1 MKLTT
6 VVTVAAVM
14 AALAGCSVFEKK
26 DTSGTVPATE
36 ARPGSTSAGVQKT
49 GAGNLEIYVGSTE
62 QPKTTIRTGAPG
74 KKTTKVVPAKTT
86 PLQVG
91 AQTYLAVGPIL
102 TSADVKKVFVTK
114 AGDRPALG
122 LRLTPEGT
130 RKLNAEITGKI
141 AKGKMV
147 LASLNDSVFSTT
159 IASPGAVDDG
169 VLLLP
174 MATLNNAKTAAD
186 IIRGTK

>member
-6 VVTVAAVM
+6 VVTVAAVA

-26 DTSGTVPATE
+26 EPATVPATQ
-36 ARPGSTSAGVQKT
+36 ARPGSISGTVQKT

-62 QPKTTIRTGAPG
+62 QPKTTIRTGARG
-74 KKTTKVVPAKTT
+74 KKTTQVVPAKTT

-91 AQTYLAVGPIL
+91 AQTFLAVGPVL
-102 TSADVKKVFVTK
+102 TQTDVKKVFVTK

-147 LASLNDSVFSTT
+147 IASLNDAVFSTT
-159 IASPGAVDDG
+159 TASPGAVDDG

-174 MATLNNAKTAAD
+174 MATLQNAKTAAD

>member
-6 VVTVAAVM
+6 LVTVAAVT

-26 DTSGTVPATE
+26 DTSGTVPATQ
-36 ARPGSTSAGVQKT
+36 ARPGSISTEVQKT

-62 QPKTTIRTGAPG
+62 QPKTTIRTGKPG
-74 KKTTKVVPAKTT
+74 KKTTQVVPAKTI

-102 TSADVKKVFVTK
+102 TRADIKNVFVTK

-122 LRLTPEGT
+122 LRVTPEGA
-130 RKLNAEITGKI
+130 RKLSATINGKI
-141 AKGKMV
+141 AKGKMI

-169 VLLLP
+169 VLLMP